1 VKQTSIANRES
12 INRSTLDELH
22 ELTREDPRQFVE
34 LIDLFLKELES
45 LMASLDASLKSKTGK
60 DLARYAHS
68 LKGASG
74 SMGAAQLASLARTL
88 EEVALSARF
97 DLAETIFSQIEAE
110 TRDVRITLTRT
121 ISDQQS

>member
-1 VKQTSIANRES
+1 
-12 INRSTLDELH
+12 LDELH

-74 SMGAAQLASLARTL
+74 GMGAAQLASLARTL

-110 TRDVRITLTRT
+110 ARDVRITLTRT